1 MVMGKTNSSWQSVP
15 VILIAGCLIA
25 MIGFGIRA
33 SFGLYLEPMT
43 NANGWT
49 REIYGL
55 AMALQNLFWGLG
67 LPIAGA
73 LADKHGTSKVIIG
86 GAILY
91 ALGVW
96 GMAESDGVL
105 LLQLTGGVV
114 VGLGIAFSA
123 FTLAIAAMVRAVGP
137 ERRSLVMGVGTA
149 AGSMGQVVFSPVSQ
163 GFIAAFGWFN
173 ALVISAMI
181 ILIMVPLAFCLPG
194 SSGSEEAGEQGNQ
207 TLRAAVIE
215 ALSHKG
221 YVLLTLGFF
230 VCGFHVAFITVHLPA
245 YVKDLGMDPLIGAY
259 CIALIGIMNIIG
271 SIGSGV
277 AGQKWSKKY
286 SLSTIYLG
294 RSVVTLALLMAPKTP
309 LVMLLFA
316 AAMGIL
322 WLSTVPLTTGII
334 AQVFGIRYMATLFGI
349 VFVSHQL
356 GSFMG
361 VWLGGRIF
369 DETGSYDG
377 MWWASVALG
386 IFAAMVHLP
395 INEKPL
401 TRLSPKHSQ
410 SRLA

>member
-1 MVMGKTNSSWQSVP
+1 MMGKANSSWQSVP
-15 VILIAGCLIA
+15 VILVAGCLIA
-25 MIGFGIRA
+25 MIGFGIRS

-43 NANGWT
+43 SANGWT
-49 REIYGL
+49 REVYGL

-73 LADKHGTSKVIIG
+73 LADKHGTGKIIIG

-91 ALGVW
+91 ALGIW
-96 GMAESDGVL
+96 GMAESGGVL
-105 LLQLTGGVV
+105 FLQLTGGVM

-173 ALVISAMI
+173 ALLISAVI

-194 SSGSEEAGEQGNQ
+194 ASSNQESNEQSDQ

-221 YVLLTLGFF
+221 YMLLTLGFF

-271 SIGSGV
+271 SIGSGI

-309 LVMLLFA
+309 LVLLLFA
-316 AAMGIL
+316 GAMGIL

-386 IFAAMVHLP
+386 IFAAIVHLP

-401 TRLSPKHSQ
+401 KRLSVHRSE

>member
-1 MVMGKTNSSWQSVP
+1 MMGKANSSWQSVP
-15 VILIAGCLIA
+15 VILVAGCLIA
-25 MIGFGIRA
+25 MIGFGIRS

-43 NANGWT
+43 SANGWT
-49 REIYGL
+49 REVYGL

-73 LADKHGTSKVIIG
+73 LADKHGTGKIIIG

-91 ALGVW
+91 ALGIW
-96 GMAESDGVL
+96 GMAESGGVL
-105 LLQLTGGVV
+105 FLQLTGGVM

-173 ALVISAMI
+173 ALLISAVI

-194 SSGSEEAGEQGNQ
+194 ASSNQESNEQSDQ

-221 YVLLTLGFF
+221 YMLLTLGFF

-271 SIGSGV
+271 SIGSGI

-309 LVMLLFA
+309 LVLLLFA
-316 AAMGIL
+316 GAMGIL

-386 IFAAMVHLP
+386 IFAAIVHLP

-401 TRLSPKHSQ
+401 KRLSVHRSQ

>member
-1 MVMGKTNSSWQSVP
+1 MGKTNSSWQSVP
-15 VILIAGCLIA
+15 VILAAGCLIA

-43 NANGWT
+43 IANGWT

-73 LADKHGTSKVIIG
+73 LADKHGTGKIIIG

-91 ALGVW
+91 ALGIW

-105 LLQLTGGVV
+105 LLQLTGGVL

-137 ERRSLVMGVGTA
+137 KKRSLVMGVGTA

-173 ALVISAMI
+173 ALLISAMI

-194 SSGSEEAGEQGNQ
+194 SSGNQEAGDQGEQ
-207 TLRAAVIE
+207 TLREAVVE

-259 CIALIGIMNIIG
+259 CIALIGTMNIIG
-271 SIGSGV
+271 SIGSGI

-294 RSVVTLALLMAPKTP
+294 RSVVTLALLLAPKTP
-309 LVMLLFA
+309 VVMLLFA
-316 AAMGIL
+316 GAMGIL

-369 DETGSYDG
+369 DETGSYNG

-386 IFAAMVHLP
+386 ILAAIVHLP

-401 TRLSPKHSQ
+401 SRLSADASHANP
-410 SRLA
+410 A

>member
-73 LADKHGTSKVIIG
+73 LADKHGTGKVIIG

>member
-1 MVMGKTNSSWQSVP
+1 MGKANSSWQSVP
-15 VILIAGCLIA
+15 VILVAGCLIA
-25 MIGFGIRA
+25 MIGFGIRS

-43 NANGWT
+43 SANGWT
-49 REIYGL
+49 REVYGL

-73 LADKHGTSKVIIG
+73 LADKHGTGKIIIG

-91 ALGVW
+91 ALGIW
-96 GMAESDGVL
+96 GMAESGGVL
-105 LLQLTGGVV
+105 FLQLTGGVM

-173 ALVISAMI
+173 ALLISAVI

-194 SSGSEEAGEQGNQ
+194 ASSNQESNEQSDQ

-221 YVLLTLGFF
+221 YMLLTLGFF

-271 SIGSGV
+271 SIGSGI

-309 LVMLLFA
+309 LVLLLFA
-316 AAMGIL
+316 GAMGIL

-386 IFAAMVHLP
+386 IFAAIVHLP

-401 TRLSPKHSQ
+401 KRLSVHRSQ

>member
-73 LADKHGTSKVIIG
+73 LADKHGTGKVIIG

-361 VWLGGRIF
+361 RTCCCTQTSNRVL
-369 DETGSYDG
+369 S
-377 MWWASVALG
+377 
-386 IFAAMVHLP
+386 
-395 INEKPL
+395 
-401 TRLSPKHSQ
+401 TRSIVM
-410 SRLA
+410 AT